1 MKILV
6 INGPNINLLGTREPE
21 IYGKKSYFDLK
32 QEIEKYSKSKNI
44 DVSFF
49 QSNHEG
55 AIIDAIQNNESDAI
69 IINPAG
75 YSHYSVAILDAL
87 RAVEIPYVEV
97 HLTDIENR
105 EEFRK
110 KSVTGLSAIKIIS
123 GKGIQGYLEAIDIL
137 KQKNG

>member
-6 INGPNINLLGTREPE
+6 INGPNINLLGTREPD

-32 QEIEKYSKSKNI
+32 QEIKKYAESENI

-55 AIIDAIQNNESDAI
+55 DIIDTIQNNESDAI

>member
-21 IYGKKSYFDLK
+21 IYGKNSYDDLK
-32 QEIEKYSKSKNI
+32 QEIKKYADSENI
-44 DVSFF
+44 YVSFF

-55 AIIDAIQNNESDAI
+55 DIIDTIQNTESDAI

-110 KSVTGLSAIKIIS
+110 KSITGLSAIKIIS
-123 GKGIQGYLEAIDIL
+123 GKGIKGYLEALDIL

>member
-1 MKILV
+1 MRILV

-21 IYGKKSYFDLK
+21 IYGKNSYDDLK
-32 QEIEKYSKSKNI
+32 QEVEKYSKSKNI

-55 AIIDAIQNNESDAI
+55 AIIDAIQNTESEAI

-87 RAVEIPYVEV
+87 RTVEIPYVEV
-97 HLTDIENR
+97 HLTNIKNR

-110 KSVTGLSAIKIIS
+110 KSITGLSAIKIIS

>member
-21 IYGKKSYFDLK
+21 IYGKNSYCDLK
-32 QEIEKYSKSKNI
+32 QEIKKYAESENI

-55 AIIDAIQNNESDAI
+55 AIIDAIQNTESDAI

-75 YSHYSVAILDAL
+75 YSHYSVSILDAL
-87 RAVEIPYVEV
+87 RAVKIPYIEV

-110 KSVTGLSAIKIIS
+110 NNITGVSAIKIIS
-123 GKGIQGYLEAIDIL
+123 GKGIKGYLEAIDII

>member
-1 MKILV
+1 MKVLV
-6 INGPNINLLGTREPE
+6 INGPNINLLGTREPD
-21 IYGKKSYFDLK
+21 IYGKNSYDDLK
-32 QEIEKYSKSKNI
+32 QEIKKYAGTENI

-55 AIIDAIQNNESDAI
+55 DIIDAIQNTESDAI

-110 KSVTGLSAIKIIS
+110 KSITGLSAIKIIS
-123 GKGIQGYLEAIDIL
+123 GKGIKGYLEALDIL

>member
-6 INGPNINLLGTREPE
+6 INGPNINLLGTREPD
-21 IYGKKSYFDLK
+21 IYGKNSYDDLK
-32 QEIEKYSKSKNI
+32 QEIKKYAGTENI

-55 AIIDAIQNNESDAI
+55 NIIDAIQNTESDAI

-87 RAVEIPYVEV
+87 RAVDIPYIEV

-110 KSVTGLSAIKIIS
+110 KSITGLSAIKIIS
-123 GKGIQGYLEAIDIL
+123 GKGIKGYLEALDIL

>member
-21 IYGKKSYFDLK
+21 IYGKNSYDDLK
-32 QEIEKYSKSKNI
+32 QEIKKYAGTENI

-55 AIIDAIQNNESDAI
+55 DIIDAIQSTESDAI

-87 RAVEIPYVEV
+87 RAIEIPYVEV
-97 HLTDIENR
+97 HLTDIKNR

-110 KSVTGLSAIKIIS
+110 NSITGLSAIKIIF
-123 GKGIQGYLEAIDIL
+123 GKGIKGYLEALDIL

>member
-1 MKILV
+1 MKVLV

-21 IYGKKSYFDLK
+21 IYGKNSYDDLK
-32 QEIEKYSKSKNI
+32 QEIKKYAGTENI

-55 AIIDAIQNNESDAI
+55 DIIDAIQNTESDAI

-110 KSVTGLSAIKIIS
+110 KSITGLSAIKIIS
-123 GKGIQGYLEAIDIL
+123 GKGIKGYLEALDIL

>member
-1 MKILV
+1 MKVLV
-6 INGPNINLLGTREPE
+6 INGPNINLLGTREPD
-21 IYGKKSYFDLK
+21 IYGKNSYDDLK
-32 QEIEKYSKSKNI
+32 QEIKKYAGTENI

-55 AIIDAIQNNESDAI
+55 DIIDAIQNTESDAI

-87 RAVEIPYVEV
+87 RAVDIPYIEV

-105 EEFRK
+105 EDFRK
-110 KSVTGLSAIKIIS
+110 KSITGLSAIKIIS
-123 GKGIQGYLEAIDIL
+123 GKGIKGYLEALDIL

>member
-6 INGPNINLLGTREPE
+6 INGPNINLLGKREPE

-32 QEIEKYSKSKNI
+32 QEIKKYAESENI

-55 AIIDAIQNNESDAI
+55 AIIDAIQNNESDTI

>member
-21 IYGKKSYFDLK
+21 IYGKNSYDDLK
-32 QEIEKYSKSKNI
+32 QEIKKYADSENI

-55 AIIDAIQNNESDAI
+55 DIIDTIQNTESDAI

-75 YSHYSVAILDAL
+75 YSHYSIAILDAL

-110 KSVTGLSAIKIIS
+110 KSITGLSAIKIIS
-123 GKGIQGYLEAIDIL
+123 GKGIKGYLEALDIL